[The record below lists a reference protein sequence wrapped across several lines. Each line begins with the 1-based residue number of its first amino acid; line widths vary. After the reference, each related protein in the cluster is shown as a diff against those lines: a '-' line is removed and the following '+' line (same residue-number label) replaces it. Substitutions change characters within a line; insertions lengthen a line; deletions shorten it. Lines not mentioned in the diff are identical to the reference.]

1 MSDRQPRVNP
11 HPTPHQNGNH
21 RNATWSKAKVFRR
34 KDAHPQTVND
44 PGAGTG
50 NGHDGAGD
58 QEKGHAH
65 SSSGQGNLPMYNGD
79 GHRVNHNGHKVT
91 PGIQP
96 DGESGRSW
104 FNPIHFFR
112 IIWTSSCTASKWTNI
127 LWPFTL
133 AALVLYFHYPE
144 HELWIFITA
153 YIGMVPAANLVGF
166 AGQELARK
174 IPKVAGVLLEVSFG
188 SIVEIILFMVL
199 LIQGGEQNV
208 PVIRAAILGSIL
220 ANLLMCLGLCFF
232 VGGIFHPQQTFHEAI
247 SEVGSNLML
256 VAGMGL
262 VIPTIYYS
270 SLSQRSDYQEV
281 ILPESLKISR
291 AAAII
296 LLTAFIVYVWFQAR
310 SHHGL
315 YEDILEADEMRDHD
329 RHKDLVKPKLTLTES
344 ILALLIALMFV
355 SFMAV
360 FLVKEIEFM
369 VNERNVSDA
378 FVGLI
383 LIPIVEKA
391 SEHITAVDEAYDNQ
405 MNFALSHVLG
415 ASIQTALLNTPLVVL
430 VGWGQGINMSLEFEL
445 FDAVILILAIIVV
458 GNFLRDEKSDY
469 LEGALCVFVYML
481 IAIAAF
487 YYPNP
492 NHGEGPASGEQA
504 AHRLMKF

>member
-1 MSDRQPRVNP
+1 
-11 HPTPHQNGNH
+11 
-21 RNATWSKAKVFRR
+21 
-34 KDAHPQTVND
+34 
-44 PGAGTG
+44 
-50 NGHDGAGD
+50 
-58 QEKGHAH
+58 
-65 SSSGQGNLPMYNGD
+65 MYNAN

-104 FNPIHFFR
+104 FHPIYFFK
-112 IIWTSSCTASKWTNI
+112 IVWKSSCTASKWTNI

-133 AALVLYFHYPE
+133 AALVLHFHYPE
-144 HELWIFITA
+144 HKLWIFITS
-153 YIGMVPAANLVGF
+153 YVGMVPAANLVGF

-174 IPKVAGVLLEVSFG
+174 IPKVAGVLLETTFG
-188 SIVEIILFMVL
+188 SVVEIILFMVL
-199 LIQGGEQNV
+199 LNQAGDRNV

-262 VIPTIYYS
+262 VIPTIYS
-270 SLSQRSDYQEV
+270 NSLSQRPDYQDV
-281 ILPESLKISR
+281 IVPETLKISR

-296 LLTAFIVYVWFQAR
+296 LLTAFVVYVWFQAR

-315 YEDILEADEMRDHD
+315 YEDILEADEQRDHD

-344 ILALLIALMFV
+344 VVALLIALMFV

-360 FLVKEIEFM
+360 FLVEEIDYM
-369 VNERNVSDA
+369 VEERNISDA

-383 LIPIVEKA
+383 LIPIVEKI

-405 MNFALSHVLG
+405 MNYALSHVLG
-415 ASIQTALLNTPLVVL
+415 ASIQTALMNTPLVVL
-430 VGWGQGINMSLEFEL
+430 VGWGQGIHMSLDFEL
-445 FDAVILILAIIVV
+445 FDAVILILAIMVV

-481 IAIAAF
+481 IAITAW
-487 YYPNP
+487 YYPDP
-492 NHGEGPASGEQA
+492 PHPTGTASADTGEA
-504 AHRLMKF
+504 AHRMMKF